1 MTTIRPRR
9 VLVLV
14 NPAAGP
20 RRGRDEGERV
30 ARAVARAGVRCE
42 LERTRAPGDLSRGAA
57 AARGEGFD
65 LVLVVGGDGTVH
77 EAAQGIAGSGVAL
90 GVAPA
95 GTMNLL
101 ARVLGI
107 PLDAARAAELLVRAG
122 TRLALRPGRAGDRL
136 FVLMAGIGFDAWV
149 LRAVFGGARGKVA
162 MRHYAAGALAALGT
176 YRFPEIRFDTDGG
189 ERLRATSG
197 VVGRAPLYGGWLR
210 PTPRARLDRDLL
222 ELCAVRGRSGREY
235 LRMAPSLWS
244 GGHVDRA
251 DAESRLVTGVRAASD
266 DPDVPV
272 QTDGEIAGA
281 LPMEFGLSD
290 RVLVLAT

>member
-1 MTTIRPRR
+1 MRTIRARR
-9 VLVLV
+9 VLVLA

-20 RRGRDEGERV
+20 RKGRDEGGAV
-30 ARAVARAGVRCE
+30 ARAVSRAGVRCE
-42 LERTRAPGDLSRGAA
+42 LERTRAPGDASRAA
-57 AARGEGFD
+57 ASAPAAGFD
-65 LVLVVGGDGTVH
+65 LVLAVGGDGTVH

-107 PLDAARAAELLVRAG
+107 PLDAPRAAELLVLAG
-122 TRLALRPGRAGDRL
+122 RRLAFRPGRAGERL

-149 LRAVFGGARGKVA
+149 LREVLRRARGRPS
-162 MRHYAAGALAALGT
+162 MRHYAWGALRGLRT
-176 YRFPEIRFDTDGG
+176 YRFPEIRFDAGDGR
-189 ERLRATSG
+189 RLRATSA

-210 PTPRARLDRDLL
+210 PTPRASLERDEL
-222 ELCAVRGRSGREY
+222 EICVFRGRSGPDY

-244 GGHVDRA
+244 GSHVDRA
-251 DAESRLVTGVRAASD
+251 DAEARIVTAVRGESH

-272 QTDGEIAGA
+272 QLDGELAGT
-281 LPMEFGLSD
+281 LPMEFGVSG
-290 RVLVLAT
+290 RILVLAT